1 MDPMMNLK
9 KILTYLLPVAGG
21 LAAARLRYV
30 AVQTAVDP
38 GTGIPISPVWI
49 KASYWVIAALAAAA
63 LLYSLV
69 FGKKQVKNLQLAQS
83 MPCKILTASAS
94 LLFLAA
100 GGAAFFSLAQQGS
113 SVMTL
118 VQAVLALVCGGAVF
132 AGFRADQKPEAAGVL
147 ALAPVFYAAFVLL
160 SFYRANN
167 ANPLIYSFATEL
179 FTYVAVMF
187 AFYAAAAGYFGK
199 SRPRLQ
205 LFCCLTGVFLLVTVL
220 CSDNLLPFFTKG
232 HLHLSMADLFSMAAF
247 LALLCAQLWPLETEK
262 GAREA

>member
-1 MDPMMNLK
+1 MNWNRTK
-9 KILTYLLPVAGG
+9 KILTYLLPAAGG

-49 KASYWVIAALAAAA
+49 KASYLAIAAVIAAA
-63 LLYSLV
+63 LVYSLV
-69 FGKKQVKNLQLAQS
+69 CGKKQVKNPELARS
-83 MPCKILTASAS
+83 MPCKAMTAVAS
-94 LLFLAA
+94 LLFIAA

-118 VQAVLALVCGGAVF
+118 IQAVLALACGGAVF
-132 AGFRADQKPEAAGVL
+132 ARFQADPKGETAGVL
-147 ALAPVFYAAFVLL
+147 ALIPVFYVAFVLL

-187 AFYAAAAGYFGK
+187 ALYAAAAVYFGK
-199 SRPRLQ
+199 SRPGLQ
-205 LFCCLTGVFLLVTVL
+205 LFCCLAGIFLLVTVL

-232 HLHLSMADLFSMAAF
+232 HLHLSMADLLSMAGF
-247 LALLCAQLWPLETEK
+247 LSLLCAQLWPLETEK
-262 GAREA
+262 GARER

>member
-1 MDPMMNLK
+1 MNTK
-9 KILTYLLPVAGG
+9 KFLTYLLPAAGG

-30 AVQTAVDP
+30 AVQKAVDP

-49 KASYWVIAALAAAA
+49 QASYWAIAAAIGAILV
-63 LLYSLV
+63 YSLLC
-69 FGKKQVKNLQLAQS
+69 GKRQVKNPQLAQS
-83 MPCKILTASAS
+83 MPCKVLTAAAS
-94 LLFLAA
+94 LLFIAA

-118 VQAVLALVCGGAVF
+118 VQAVLAVVCGGAVF
-132 AGFRADQKPEAAGVL
+132 AGFQAAQKPEAAGAL
-147 ALAPVFYAAFVLL
+147 SLAPVFYAAFVLL

-179 FTYVAVMF
+179 FAYIAVMF
-187 AFYAAAAGYFGK
+187 AFYGAAAVYFGK

-247 LALLCAQLWPLETEK
+247 LALLCAQLWPMEPAK